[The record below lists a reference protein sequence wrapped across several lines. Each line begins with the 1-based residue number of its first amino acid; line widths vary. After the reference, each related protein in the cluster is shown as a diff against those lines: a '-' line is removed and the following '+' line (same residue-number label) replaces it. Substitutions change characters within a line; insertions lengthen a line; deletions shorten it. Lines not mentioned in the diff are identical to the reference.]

1 MTELTIKLD
10 ENMLKY
16 IMKKNTSKI
25 DEYIAKLIK
34 EDMLLNEINESKKS
48 WEIILESIDDLDD

>member
-10 ENMLKY
+10 ENILKY

>member
-48 WEIILESIDDLDD
+48 WKFLLENVDCLDD